1 MTIQTAAKK
10 KKVDLALQGGG
21 AHGAFTWGVLDRLF
35 EDGRLEIEAISGTSA
50 GAMNAV
56 VAADGMM
63 KNGYDGARAALLSF
77 WKAVSATALNSPY
90 KRTFFDVITGNW
102 NLDHSPGYLFSD
114 LMGRVASPYDL
125 NPMNINPLRDF
136 LIDNINFKRVR
147 RCNKMKIF
155 ISATCVQTG
164 RVRIFDR
171 SQLTPD
177 VVMASACL
185 PNLFQAVSIEGQDY
199 WDGGYSGNPPLYP
212 FAYRCTSADVIIV
225 QINPQ
230 GCQKTPH
237 TAREIL
243 NRVNEITFN
252 ANLLHELRAI
262 EFVGRLLDEGS
273 LDPKR
278 YKKIHVHVIA
288 AENGFE
294 DLNASSKLNAEWDFL
309 VHLHDLGQKAADEWL
324 EKNFTAVGQRS
335 TLDLH
340 SLLH

>member
-1 MTIQTAAKK
+1 
-10 KKVDLALQGGG
+10 
-21 AHGAFTWGVLDRLF
+21 
-35 EDGRLEIEAISGTSA
+35 
-50 GAMNAV
+50 
-56 VAADGMM
+56 MM
-63 KNGYDGARAALLSF
+63 KNGDEGARKALWDF
-77 WKAVSATALNSPY
+77 WKAVSLAALPNPY

-102 NLDHSPGYLFSD
+102 NLDHSPGYLMSD
-114 LMGRVASPYDL
+114 LIGRLASPYDL
-125 NPMNINPLRDF
+125 NPLNINPLRDF
-136 LIDNINFKRVR
+136 LINNVNFKRVR
-147 RCNKMKIF
+147 SCNKMKLF
-155 ISATCVQTG
+155 IAATCVQTG
-164 RVRIFDR
+164 KVRIFDR

-185 PNLFQAVSIEGQDY
+185 PNLFQAVSIDGQDY

-230 GCQKTPH
+230 GCQKTPY
-237 TAREIL
+237 TARDIL

-273 LDPKR
+273 LDPRR
-278 YKKIHVHVIA
+278 YKKIHVHAIA

-294 DLNASSKLNAEWDFL
+294 ALNASSKLNSEWDFL
-309 VHLHDLGQKAADEWL
+309 VHLHDLGQEAADEWL
-324 EKNFTAVGQRS
+324 EENFEAIGQRS